1 MLRVGRT
8 RTKNLRMPKG
18 WRPTPSGI
26 YYRATNAADREI
38 VKAITGGPLCLRLGA
53 THDEAAEAYARLIV
67 SARRR
72 IDSEKSG
79 TISEIVGRAR
89 RELLPTITNAKTKVE
104 RERHLDELE
113 ALFGARRY
121 AKTVYDAGRDPACF
135 RALDVQRYLDAAARP
150 TDGTK
155 PRPIAGNRAV
165 KTWSIAFTW
174 ARTRW
179 GLSEYN
185 PATGVMMNQETPR
198 DVLPESKVIGKAFR
212 ELDAP
217 MRFCVAMIRYYG
229 RRKSEILS
237 LMLSGVQEDGLH
249 LARGKARGGK
259 AREIVLV
266 WDDRLRK
273 MVARLMRWRDEVK
286 REALPSTQLLLNR
299 DGKPTTVTGFNSAWR
314 RAMKRAGVKG
324 EFTFHDLRAVRA
336 STLTRE
342 KATEVLAHD
351 DPRTTSKVYRRGP
364 LVIDLGANKPK
375 PPRIGKSAEGE

>member
-1 MLRVGRT
+1 MPRVGRT

-26 YYRATNAADREI
+26 YFRPTSAGDREI

-67 SARRR
+67 GARLR
-72 IDSEKSG
+72 IDAEVSG
-79 TISEIVGRAR
+79 TIAEIVGRAR
-89 RELLPTITNAKTKVE
+89 REFLPTIASAKTKQE
-104 RERHLDELE
+104 RERHIDKLE
-113 ALFGARRY
+113 GLFGERRY
-121 AKTVYDAGRDPACF
+121 ARTVYDAGRDAGCF
-135 RALDVQRYLDAAARP
+135 RALDVQRHLDACRE
-150 TDGTK
+150 G
-155 PRPIAGNRAV
+155 RPIAANREV
-165 KTWSIAFTW
+165 KTWSLVFTW

-179 GLSEYN
+179 GLTEYN
-185 PATGVMMNQETPR
+185 PAAGVMMNPEAPR
-198 DVLPESKVIGKAFR
+198 DVLPETKLIGKAFR

-273 MVARLMRWRDEVK
+273 MVARLMRWREKVK

-314 RAMKRAGVKG
+314 RAMKRAGIVG
-324 EFTFHDLRAVRA
+324 TFTFHDLRAVRA
-336 STLTRE
+336 STLSKER
-342 KATEVLAHD
+342 ATEVLAHD
-351 DPRTTSKVYRRGP
+351 DPRTTARVYRRGP
-364 LVIDLGANKPK
+364 LVIDLGGNKQK
-375 PPRIGKSAEGE
+375 TGGN